1 MVPSTIDR
9 TQGGRLP
16 IGWPHVES
24 VRLRLRQTTFASEK
38 PRWSIGSGG
47 AFCAQGSVRTGV
59 SLDPGFSRSGVLS
72 AAERAPAPVGPC
84 IWMRRLRRA
93 PYLWIGARLPRR
105 RADNGYDPFP
115 SQFPRPVPVRATWCG
130 SRFDPVVFLC
140 RSGLQPFGI
149 SRPESRSAYGLRLTS
164 SLSPKGYP

>member
-47 AFCAQGSVRTGV
+47 AFCAQGFVRTGA
-59 SLDPGFSRSGVLS
+59 SSDPGFSRSGVLS
-72 AAERAPAPVGPC
+72 AAERAPAPVGPVHLAAALEA
-84 IWMRRLRRA
+84 RRTCGL
-93 PYLWIGARLPRR
+93 
-105 RADNGYDPFP
+105 
-115 SQFPRPVPVRATWCG
+115 VRAFCADARITDMILSRLNSHDRFRYAPPGAAPG
-130 SRFDPVVFLC
+130 SIRSFSSVV
-140 RSGLQPFGI
+140 RASN
-149 SRPESRSAYGLRLTS
+149 RSAFPGQKAARHMAS
-164 SLSPKGYP
+164 A